1 MTTRQILLVVLTS
14 SLSLLA
20 ILFYADR
27 QRIQSIPDN
36 FNDPHGDYVSGQR
49 GNDQAPQKRGQ
60 AEDFVIIANQA
71 LSATVHITTKIS
83 RATGNKNATPSE
95 VMAGSG
101 SGVIISPDG
110 YIVTNNHVIDGAGE
124 VMVSL
129 NNKKSFYARVIGTDL
144 VNDLAV
150 LKIEAR
156 GLPSLLYGNSDQ
168 LKIGQWVLALGY
180 PFNLKATVTAG
191 IVSAKGGLL
200 DLRNDYTQRLKM
212 QSFIQTDAVINRGN
226 SGGPLINT
234 AGQLIGIN
242 SYLSSATGAYTGYS
256 FSIPVNT
263 VKKVVNEI
271 IKHAKPY
278 A

>member
-1 MTTRQILLVVLTS
+1 MSFKQILLVVLTS

-20 ILFYADR
+20 FLFYAHR
-27 QRIQSIPDN
+27 QVGKSIPAITIQTNEQSIGRQTSE
-36 FNDPHGDYVSGQR
+36 DPGHQKGGQ
-49 GNDQAPQKRGQ
+49 G
-60 AEDFVIIANQA
+60 EDFVGIANQA
-71 LSATVHITTKIS
+71 LSATVHISTKITK
-83 RATGNKNATPSE
+83 AIGNKHAAPSE

-101 SGVIISPDG
+101 SGVIISADG

-124 VMVSL
+124 VLVSL
-129 NNKKSFYARVIGTDL
+129 NNQKTFYAKVIGADQ

-150 LKIEAR
+150 LKIEAM
-156 GLPSLLYGNSDQ
+156 GLHYLSYGNSDQ

-200 DLRNDYTQRLKM
+200 DLRNDFNQQLIM

-242 SYLSSATGAYTGYS
+242 AYLSSDTGVYTGYS

-263 VKKVVNEI
+263 VKRIVNDI
-271 IKHAKPY
+271 IKRARHY